1 MPDAASQRQD
11 CREKTCSSPMQKPMQ
26 WTQLLQAYEREWQ
39 FTKAEPVN
47 GVTWSE
53 WLAWR
58 LRFGPKAIVWGP
70 ALSRCSFGQFHCPRP
85 QRDRA
90 HACCWLTSAGL
101 EASCSTG
108 HVRHVDELPALLL
121 AARAR
126 HCLLCG
132 CRRCWRSPRQCG
144 MEGVTMLLIVVR
156 ERPTD
161 RTAYHSVLV
170 SESTPAI
177 ELSTSS
183 VKMHGP
189 TGSPHLENVPYANAT
204 PRRHHRD
211 SHAPTCAHPPS
222 HQLTI
227 KSSAL
232 LPY

>member
-1 MPDAASQRQD
+1 MVGVARLAFALRTEGNRSGGLRSPGAPSAS
-11 CREKTCSSPMQKPMQ
+11 
-26 WTQLLQAYEREWQ
+26 
-39 FTKAEPVN
+39 FTA
-47 GVTWSE
+47 
-53 WLAWR
+53 L
-58 LRFGPKAIVWGP
+58 
-70 ALSRCSFGQFHCPRP
+70 ALSV
-85 QRDRA
+85 
-90 HACCWLTSAGL
+90 T
-101 EASCSTG
+101 
-108 HVRHVDELPALLL
+108 VRML
-121 AARAR
+121 AAGSRAR
-126 HCLLCG
+126 DLGVLLDRPRSSRGRAVGPPPCRQGTPLPLCG

>member
-1 MPDAASQRQD
+1 MVGVARLAFALRTEGNRSGGLRSPGAPSAS
-11 CREKTCSSPMQKPMQ
+11 
-26 WTQLLQAYEREWQ
+26 
-39 FTKAEPVN
+39 FTA
-47 GVTWSE
+47 
-53 WLAWR
+53 L
-58 LRFGPKAIVWGP
+58 
-70 ALSRCSFGQFHCPRP
+70 ALSV
-85 QRDRA
+85 
-90 HACCWLTSAGL
+90 T
-101 EASCSTG
+101 
-108 HVRHVDELPALLL
+108 VRML
-121 AARAR
+121 AAGSQARDLGVLLDRPRSSRGRAVGPPPCR
-126 HCLLCG
+126 QGTPLPLCG

-161 RTAYHSVLV
+161 RTAYHSVLF
-170 SESTPAI
+170 SIDFSRSPEGPLPMPI

-183 VKMHGP
+183 VKMHG